1 MPTIVK
7 NLLMELIG
15 FLQDL
20 RKQRATGKTKDGAC
34 FPLSLSVKLASE
46 VDSSRPN
53 STGLWRNLFFFTLAG
68 AVIYLIHYSK
78 TGKLSYLDCRVFH
91 CPSVNLEYSK

>member
-1 MPTIVK
+1 
-7 NLLMELIG
+7 MELIG

-46 VDSSRPN
+46 VDSSQPN
-53 STGLWRNLFFFTLAG
+53 STGLWRMIFFFTPA
-68 AVIYLIHYSK
+68 AVVIYLICYSK
-78 TGKLSYLDCRVFH
+78 TGILSYLDCRVFH
-91 CPSVNLEYSK
+91 CPSVNLDDSKYKKKIL